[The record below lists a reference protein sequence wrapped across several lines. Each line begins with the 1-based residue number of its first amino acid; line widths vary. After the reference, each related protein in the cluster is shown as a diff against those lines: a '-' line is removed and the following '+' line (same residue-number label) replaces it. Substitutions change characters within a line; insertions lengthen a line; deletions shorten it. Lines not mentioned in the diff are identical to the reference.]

1 MLTCGKKIF
10 GSLKKQL
17 LEKKPFLPSV
27 QLFNQHFLKFIG
39 FLASTSRL
47 ISQRNNKLS
56 YFISL
61 FLDSKGLSYKGL
73 DLASKFSFSLPSATF
88 QKKLQIEISMYAS
101 IHEILISAG
110 EGVLWVDNFSKIYFR
125 HTWTLAG
132 GTQINSLLSAFG
144 WLPAISTQVSGQALV
159 LQ

>member
-27 QLFNQHFLKFIG
+27 QLFNQHFLNFIG

-47 ISQRNNKLS
+47 LSQRNNKLS

-73 DLASKFSFSLPSATF
+73 DLASKFSLWSQLIPFFNTILQAFKQLQPQF
-88 QKKLQIEISMYAS
+88 Q
-101 IHEILISAG
+101 
-110 EGVLWVDNFSKIYFR
+110 
-125 HTWTLAG
+125 
-132 GTQINSLLSAFG
+132 
-144 WLPAISTQVSGQALV
+144 
-159 LQ
+159 